1 MSAGAPIPLETL
13 GSSRV
18 KTSGFS
24 SSDADIASLKST
36 HDVQVQYNAH
46 GPSQGG
52 NGANGAN
59 GANGVNGHSLAEP
72 NGDEGA
78 QGEDDPR
85 STGSRPKESDL
96 ESPINYIEALP
107 PVDGGCQAWSYLV
120 AATILETLIWGIPYT
135 VGIFHEYW
143 TSTLFKGQGGEGVI
157 TLASTLQTGL
167 MYMSTA
173 AFGP

>member
-13 GSSRV
+13 GSSRA
-18 KTSGFS
+18 KSNGFS
-24 SSDADIASLKST
+24 SSDADITSLRSNHDAQAQYDAQHTSHRSNGSHEAS
-36 HDVQVQYNAH
+36 D
-46 GPSQGG
+46 
-52 NGANGAN
+52 
-59 GANGVNGHSLAEP
+59 P
-72 NGDEGA
+72 NGCDGSDGAEGEEESA
-78 QGEDDPR
+78 PNDR
-85 STGSRPKESDL
+85 RPKEADL

-107 PVDGGCQAWSYLV
+107 PVDGGRQAWSYLV

-143 TSTLFKGQGGEGVI
+143 TSTMFKGQGGEGVI